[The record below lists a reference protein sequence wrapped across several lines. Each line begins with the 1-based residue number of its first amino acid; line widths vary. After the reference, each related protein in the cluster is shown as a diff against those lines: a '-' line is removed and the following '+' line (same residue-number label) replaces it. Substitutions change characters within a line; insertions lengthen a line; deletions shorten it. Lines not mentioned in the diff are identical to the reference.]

1 MPAKNKV
8 YTIYPDPRVT
18 AIIGMRVSEIHAALD
33 CWAILLARATVDN
46 AAGEFTKQEWAAL
59 AEALTRTRPSPELAS
74 PGDFLALVLK
84 DADAI
89 EGIAAKHKVD
99 IASLGTKLAKLDYVH
114 AWAVITAVEWY
125 KDNKDRV
132 SASDPWWTLD
142 FKRRTA
148 DGELIKPAKK
158 GA

>member
-18 AIIGMRVSEIHAALD
+18 AIIGIRVSEIHAALD

-46 AAGEFTKQEWAAL
+46 AGEFTKQEWAAL
-59 AEALTRTRPSPELAS
+59 AEALSRTRPSPELAN
-74 PGDFLALVLK
+74 PGDFLALILK
-84 DADAI
+84 DADAV

-99 IASLGTKLAKLDYVH
+99 IASLGKKLAKLDYVH

-132 SASDPWWTLD
+132 SPSDPWWTLD
-142 FKRRTA
+142 FKRRTV
-148 DGELIKPAKK
+148 DGELMKPAKK